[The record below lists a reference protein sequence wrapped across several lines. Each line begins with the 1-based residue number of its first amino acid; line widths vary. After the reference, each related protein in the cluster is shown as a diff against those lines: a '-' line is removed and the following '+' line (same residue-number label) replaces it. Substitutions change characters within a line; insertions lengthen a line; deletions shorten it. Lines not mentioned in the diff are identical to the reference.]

1 MVDWLKDTVFYEI
14 YPQSFYDTNEDGIG
28 DIEGIIQKLD
38 YIKELGCNALWINPF
53 YDSPFMDAGYDVRD
67 YKKVAK
73 RYGTNEDAKRLFKEA
88 HKRGIKVL
96 LDLVAGHTSDEHE
109 WFKASKKAQKNEYSD
124 RYVWTNGAFTTIKD
138 KPYISGMSDR
148 DGVYMLN
155 FFASQ
160 PALNYGWLNRTE
172 KWMSEVDSKE
182 AIATRNAIKDVICFW
197 LEMGADGFRCDMA
210 DYLVKND
217 DKNKSATALVWAD
230 IRESIKNTYPNVA
243 FVSEWCNPK
252 QAINGA
258 KFEMDFYLNHTGN
271 GYNTLARDYEN
282 GEDNSFFL
290 KKGNGCIYRF
300 LDDYLPKY
308 YGTRENGYISMF
320 TCNHDTKRASFT
332 LSTEELKLFYAFIL
346 TMPGVPFIY
355 YGDEIGMNYNPN
367 LTSKEG
373 GYARTGSRT
382 PMQWNEDKNKGFS
395 KAKKEMLYLPVD
407 ETENST
413 SVKKQLND
421 KDSLLNTTKS
431 LIKLRHENEDLQADS
446 EFKLIYAVKGK
457 RLFIYKRGK
466 LIIAINPESNSYD
479 ISIDELK
486 GYEVI
491 YSIGKCSLE
500 GVKLNMGECSLLVC
514 KPVN

>member
-1 MVDWLKDTVFYEI
+1 
-14 YPQSFYDTNEDGIG
+14 
-28 DIEGIIQKLD
+28 
-38 YIKELGCNALWINPF
+38 
-53 YDSPFMDAGYDVRD
+53 MDAGYDVRD

-290 KKGNGCIYRF
+290 KKGKACVESEKPSETTSSVAPKTARLETYLCCI
-300 LDDYLPKY
+300 
-308 YGTRENGYISMF
+308 IS
-320 TCNHDTKRASFT
+320 
-332 LSTEELKLFYAFIL
+332 
-346 TMPGVPFIY
+346 
-355 YGDEIGMNYNPN
+355 
-367 LTSKEG
+367 
-373 GYARTGSRT
+373 
-382 PMQWNEDKNKGFS
+382 
-395 KAKKEMLYLPVD
+395 
-407 ETENST
+407 ST
-413 SVKKQLND
+413 SIRIRKFLRLISAPLSLRSFFPLSKVTKK
-421 KDSLLNTTKS
+421 
-431 LIKLRHENEDLQADS
+431 H
-446 EFKLIYAVKGK
+446 
-457 RLFIYKRGK
+457 
-466 LIIAINPESNSYD
+466 
-479 ISIDELK
+479 
-486 GYEVI
+486 
-491 YSIGKCSLE
+491 
-500 GVKLNMGECSLLVC
+500 
-514 KPVN
+514 